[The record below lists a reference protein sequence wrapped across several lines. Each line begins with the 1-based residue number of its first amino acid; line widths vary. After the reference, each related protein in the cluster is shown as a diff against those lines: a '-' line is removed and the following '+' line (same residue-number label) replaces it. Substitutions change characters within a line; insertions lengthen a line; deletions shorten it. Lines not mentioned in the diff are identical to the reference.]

1 MYDRLTAAGLGLAA
15 GASHYIKAQDMLAT
29 SPVKRAFMPQHTQR
43 KVMDGFGQHARDLG
57 LGSTPVQILANQVSP
72 ETLPIAMKFP
82 QGISTAYPADVI
94 PGAPAGAPVATINPN
109 ANRQWAA
116 KALGGAI
123 ASETRLGKA
132 INAVNTRFTNAV
144 QRPMLS
150 KALLASTVL
159 APLGLSAAI
168 AGDNDFDEALLA
180 AILPTTAVPLIKE
193 AFDTYHGQRVLDKS
207 GLPTSLG
214 QRAKYAGN
222 LVSMLA
228 KPILAASA
236 GNLVGNIFDEDIPSA
251 Q

>member
-1 MYDRLTAAGLGLAA
+1 MYDRLAAAALGLTA
-15 GASHYIKAQDMLAT
+15 GASHYIKTADMLAT
-29 SPVKRAFMPQHTQR
+29 SPVKRAFIPQHTQR
-43 KVMDGFGQHARDLG
+43 KVMEGFNQHARDLG
-57 LGSTPVQILANQVSP
+57 LESTPIQIIPNQVSA
-72 ETLPIAMKFP
+72 ETLPLAMKFP
-82 QGISTAYPADVI
+82 HSVSAAYPADVI

-109 ANRQWAA
+109 ANRQWGA

-123 ASETRLGKA
+123 GSETRLGKA
-132 INAVNTRFTNAV
+132 INAVNTRFTNSV

-180 AILPTTAVPLIKE
+180 AALPTTAIPLIKE

-222 LVSMLA
+222 LASMLA
-228 KPILAASA
+228 KPVLAASA
-236 GNLVGNIFDEDIPSA
+236 GNLVGNIFDEDIPPT

>member
-1 MYDRLTAAGLGLAA
+1 MYDRLAAAALGLTA
-15 GASHYIKAQDMLAT
+15 GASHYIKSQDMLAT
-29 SPVKRAFMPQHTQR
+29 SPVKRSLVPQFTQN
-43 KVMDGFGQHARDLG
+43 KVMDGFNQHARDLG
-57 LGSTPVQILANQVSP
+57 LENTPVQIAPNHVSP
-72 ETLPIAMKFP
+72 ETLPYALKFP
-82 QGISTAYPADVI
+82 QGVSAAAAANTI
-94 PGAPAGAPVATINPN
+94 PGAAKDAPVALINPN
-109 ANRQWAA
+109 ANRQWGA

-132 INAVNTRFTNAV
+132 INAVNTSFVKAA

-180 AILPTTAVPLIKE
+180 ATLPTTAIPLIKE

-207 GLPTSLG
+207 GLRTSLG

-222 LVSMLA
+222 LASMLVT
-228 KPILAASA
+228 PVLAASA
-236 GNLVGNIFDEDIPSA
+236 GNLVGNIFDEDTPSA